1 MFLREL
7 FTEATAPAK
16 RLGRAFNHLEDLV
29 FFYGS
34 TGTREALDHLK
45 EINKDSSSI
54 RMKWDGSPQVYW
66 GREKKGGPLI
76 LAGHNGW
83 GRGVKTTSP
92 HEIYNFI
99 ANQSGNPRTPEERES
114 RERFAHQFSQLY
126 PLFDAATPQ
135 NFVGFVYADALF
147 LSPPSADAHG
157 IYHLNPNPLSKT
169 AYHIAADSALGKRI
183 QQAKVMVVG
192 HGMFDSFGA
201 PDHDQVPKDNF
212 DEFNSSP
219 ELIVLGPYYTQT
231 QAKIDTTEIKSIEKY
246 LAEHAASIDGFLAPL
261 AGVAAFKDYIYKY
274 MNTQAKQ
281 RQLANVGDNF
291 MDWLA
296 ASTISQPQQ
305 EKIRNRAAEYPS
317 ALPVIFK
324 LVRDIMALKDHII
337 DQLDEN
343 PGEILATDS
352 EGWVRYAGDNKQHGN
367 VKLVPRHRW
376 TP

>member
-1 MFLREL
+1 MLLREL
-7 FTEATAPAK
+7 FTEATAPTK

-45 EINKDSSSI
+45 EVNKDSSSI

-76 LAGHNGW
+76 LTGHNGW
-83 GRGVKTTSP
+83 GRGIKTSSP

-99 ANQSGNPRTPEERES
+99 ANQSGNPKTEEERAS
-114 RERFAHQFSQLY
+114 RERFANEFAQLY
-126 PLFDAATPQ
+126 PLFDAATPK
-135 NFVGFVYADALF
+135 NFTGFVYADALF
-147 LSPPSADAHG
+147 LTPPTPDSNG

-183 QQAKVMVVG
+183 QQAKVMIVG
-192 HGMFDSFGA
+192 HGMFDHFGS
-201 PDHDQVPKDNF
+201 PDHEQIPKDNF
-212 DEFNSSP
+212 DEFNTNP
-219 ELIVLGPYYTQT
+219 ELIVLGPYYTKV
-231 QAKIDTTEIKSIEKY
+231 QARIDTDEVKAIEKY
-246 LAEHAASIDGFLAPL
+246 LNQHADIIDGFLAPL
-261 AGVAAFKDYIYKY
+261 PGVAAFKDYIYKY

-281 RQLANVGDNF
+281 RQLSNVGDNF

-296 ASTISQPQQ
+296 TSTVSAPQQ
-305 EKIRNRAAEYPS
+305 QKIKARAEQFPA

-337 DQLDEN
+337 DQLDNN

-352 EGWVRYAGDNKQHGN
+352 EGWVRYANGNKQHGH
-367 VKLVPRHRW
+367 VKFVPRHRW